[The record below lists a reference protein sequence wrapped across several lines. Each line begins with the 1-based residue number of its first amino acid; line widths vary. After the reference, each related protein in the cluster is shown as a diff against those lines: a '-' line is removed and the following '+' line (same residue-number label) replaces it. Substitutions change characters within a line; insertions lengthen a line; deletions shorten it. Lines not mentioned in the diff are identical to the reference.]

1 MFKLADLEQLVSN
14 AFQSVTL
21 EMWAKHCQH
30 VQKEEES
37 VEEFI
42 IELGI
47 EDDDDD
53 IEVRDIEFEGEGEDS
68 DGEQDQYEP
77 VMDEKDR
84 ELLRSDAVSDA

>member
-1 MFKLADLEQLVSN
+1 
-14 AFQSVTL
+14 
-21 EMWAKHCQH
+21 MWAKHCQH
-30 VQKEEES
+30 VQKEEERFWEKDGLQEEG
-37 VEEFI
+37 VEKFI

-77 VMDEKDR
+77 VMDENDR

>member
-1 MFKLADLEQLVSN
+1 M
-14 AFQSVTL
+14 
-21 EMWAKHCQH
+21 CR
-30 VQKEEES
+30 KEERFWEKDGLQEES

-47 EDDDDD
+47 EDDDDDDDDD

-68 DGEQDQYEP
+68 NGEQDECEP
-77 VMDEKDR
+77 VMDENDR